1 MRWQTEI
8 KDTVGRHHRGPLFN
22 AWAKPKGTGQQ
33 FSPLFTTW
41 RCLATQPTP
50 LARPHHARVGVDA
63 RVDRLLPTLAFGVV
77 GLPFVPMLQSNFK
90 SYCRATARMRV
101 RLLSCRSN
109 RIYPF
114 LDSRYLFD
122 VKTLSCLLVALAT
135 DGNEGIWETGARRMK
150 MRARAKYLWWMDFF
164 FEMKEDLRLIEEL
177 KWISCSHIVYMK

>member
-77 GLPFVPMLQSNFK
+77 GLPFVPAAIKFQELLPCDCADGRLAERFACPRVVPTGFIS
-90 SYCRATARMRV
+90 SSTRDIYLTLRRCRV
-101 RLLSCRSN
+101 WSLWLL
-109 RIYPF
+109 
-114 LDSRYLFD
+114 
-122 VKTLSCLLVALAT
+122 
-135 DGNEGIWETGARRMK
+135 M
-150 MRARAKYLWWMDFF
+150 
-164 FEMKEDLRLIEEL
+164 EMKKFGKQALEGWKCERERSIFGE
-177 KWISCSHIVYMK
+177 